1 MNARIVVAEDEADIR
16 QNLKRMLT
24 LEGFDVW
31 AGENGHEALA
41 LVREH
46 QPDIVVS
53 DVMMPVMTGH
63 QLISALRADSNL
75 AHIPVILLTARAD
88 RHDMREGMNLGAD
101 DYITKPFQR
110 GELLDS
116 IRSRIEKAAAQQFA
130 SKRLAAQNLHMAHHD
145 SVTDLPNRRHFQL
158 LLNAALQASRQHGSQ
173 PILMGISLDN
183 LPEMAQ
189 VLSSGLMDDCVST
202 LSQRLQQLVRSPM
215 LSDWGNAV
223 VGRTADDR
231 FVVLFERP
239 AQGGDDTERLQQLLS
254 QLAQPLTVDGE
265 QHFPMA
271 SLAKLALD
279 QPDFSAEAVLARLDS
294 VLGHARQQPGI
305 RLSVQ
310 SLESTQ
316 QLASAFRLHND
327 LHRAVERQELRVLYQ
342 PQVEAGSHRL
352 VGFEALMRWHHQQL
366 GLISPVQ
373 FIPMA
378 EDNGQ
383 IVPMG
388 QWILNEACQQAAR
401 WGRDTQAFATP
412 PRMAVNLS
420 MRQFVDPHMVRHVEQ
435 ALAESGLPPHLLELE
450 ITEGTAMQDLQH
462 TLKLLNHFKTLGVR
476 LAIDDFGTGYSSL
489 AYLKRFPLDVLKID
503 QSFVR
508 NITTDADDRAIA
520 NAVIQLAHSLGMSV
534 IAEGVEQRS
543 QHDLLADM
551 GCDECQGYLFA
562 KPLPAN
568 DVPGWLATHQAS
580 LSSRD

>member
-1 MNARIVVAEDEADIR
+1 MNARIVIAEDETDIR
-16 QNLKRMLT
+16 HNLSRMLT
-24 LEGFDVW
+24 LEGFSVW
-31 AGENGHEALA
+31 AAENGHEALA

-63 QLISALRADSNL
+63 ELISAMRAEGQL

-88 RHDMREGMNLGAD
+88 RQDMREGMNLGAD

-158 LLNAALQASRQHGSQ
+158 LLNAAMQASRQHGSR

-189 VLSSGLMDDCVST
+189 VLSSGLMDSCVSM
-202 LSQRLQQLVRSPM
+202 LAQRLQELMRAPT
-215 LSDWGNAV
+215 LSEWGNAV
-223 VGRTADDR
+223 IARTADDR

-239 AQGGDDTERLQQLLS
+239 EPGSDDNERLHHLLK
-254 QLAQPLTVDGE
+254 QLAQPLTVEGE
-265 QHFPMA
+265 QHFPMT
-271 SLAKLALD
+271 SLAKLSLD
-279 QPDFSAEAVLARLDS
+279 QPDFSADAVLARLDT

-327 LHRAVERQELRVLYQ
+327 LHRAVERQELRALFQ
-342 PQVEAGSHRL
+342 PQVVAGSCQL
-352 VGFEALMRWHHQQL
+352 VGFEALMRWHHQQM
-366 GLISPVQ
+366 GVISPVQ

-388 QWILNEACQQAAR
+388 EWILNEACHQAAR
-401 WGRDTQAFATP
+401 WGREHPVFANQP

-420 MRQFVDPHMVRHVEQ
+420 MRQFVDPHIVRHVEQ

-462 TLKLLNHFKTLGVR
+462 TLKLLNHFKSLGVR

-508 NITTDADDRAIA
+508 NITTDAEDRAIA
-520 NAVIQLAHSLGMSV
+520 NAVIQLAHSLGMTV

-543 QHDLLADM
+543 QHDLLASM

-562 KPLPAN
+562 KPMPPA
-568 DVPGWLATHQAS
+568 DVPGWSAAHAS
-580 LSSRD
+580 GSDAR

>member
-1 MNARIVVAEDEADIR
+1 MNARIVVAEDETDIR
-16 QNLKRMLT
+16 LNLKRMLT

-31 AGENGHEALA
+31 AGENGQEALA

-46 QPDIVVS
+46 QPDIVIS
-53 DVMMPVMTGH
+53 DVMMPILTGH
-63 QLISALRADSNL
+63 QLIAALRADSNL

-88 RHDMREGMNLGAD
+88 RQDMREGMNLGAD

-116 IRSRIEKAAAQQFA
+116 IRSRIEKAAAQQMA

-158 LLNAALQASRQHGSQ
+158 LLNAALQASRQHGVQ

-189 VLSSGLMDDCVST
+189 VLSSGMMDDCVSMMAE
-202 LSQRLQQLVRSPM
+202 RLAQLVRSPA
-215 LSDWGNAV
+215 LDDWGNAV
-223 VGRTADDR
+223 LARTADDR

-239 AQGGDDTERLQQLLS
+239 TPTGNDTERLQDMLH
-254 QLAQPLTVDGE
+254 QLAQPLTLDGE

-279 QPDFSAEAVLARLDS
+279 QPNFSAEAVLARLDT

-327 LHRAVERQELRVLYQ
+327 LHRAVERQELRALYQ
-342 PQVEAGSHRL
+342 PQVAADDNRL
-352 VGFEALMRWHHQQL
+352 IGFEALMRWHHAQM
-366 GLISPVQ
+366 GLISPIQ

-388 QWILNEACQQAAR
+388 RWILNEACQQAAR
-401 WGRDTQAFATP
+401 WGRDAHTFAAP

-420 MRQFVDPHMVRHVEQ
+420 MRQFGDPHIVRHVEQ

-462 TLKLLNHFKTLGVR
+462 TLKLLNHFKHLGVR

-534 IAEGVEQRS
+534 IAEGVEQLS
-543 QHDLLADM
+543 QHALLAEM

-562 KPLPAN
+562 KPMAAQ
-568 DVPGWLATHQAS
+568 DVPAWVVDHRSRAS
-580 LSSRD
+580 GV

>member
-1 MNARIVVAEDEADIR
+1 MNARIVVAEDETDIR
-16 QNLKRMLT
+16 LNLKRMLT

-46 QPDIVVS
+46 HPDIVVS
-53 DVMMPVMTGH
+53 DVMMPIMTGH

-88 RHDMREGMNLGAD
+88 RQDMREGMNLGAD

-145 SVTDLPNRRHFQL
+145 SVTDLPNRKHFQL
-158 LLNAALQASRQHGSQ
+158 LLNAALQASRQHGAQ

-189 VLSSGLMDDCVST
+189 VLSSGMMDDCVSMMA
-202 LSQRLQQLVRSPM
+202 QRLTQLMRSPA

-223 VGRTADDR
+223 LARTADDR
-231 FVVLFERP
+231 FVALFERP
-239 AQGGDDTERLQQLLS
+239 VSAGDDTERLQQLLN

-271 SLAKLALD
+271 SMAKLALD
-279 QPDFSAEAVLARLDS
+279 QPDFSAEAILARLDT

-305 RLSVQ
+305 RLSIQ

-327 LHRAVERQELRVLYQ
+327 LHRAVERQELRALYQ
-342 PQVEAGSHRL
+342 PQVAAGSNRL
-352 VGFEALMRWHHQQL
+352 IGFEALMRWHHAQL

-388 QWILNEACQQAAR
+388 RWILNEACQQAAR
-401 WGRDTQAFATP
+401 WGRDTDTFATP
-412 PRMAVNLS
+412 PRVAVNLS
-420 MRQFVDPHMVRHVEQ
+420 MRQFVDPHIVSDVEQ

-534 IAEGVEQRS
+534 IAEGVEQHS
-543 QHDLLADM
+543 QHDLLASL
-551 GCDECQGYLFA
+551 GCNECQGYLFA
-562 KPLPAN
+562 KPLAAQ
-568 DVPGWLATHQAS
+568 DVPAWVAGHQ
-580 LSSRD
+580 SRSNGV

>member
-1 MNARIVVAEDEADIR
+1 MTARIVIAEDEADIR
-16 QNLKRMLT
+16 LNLKRMLS
-24 LEGFDVW
+24 LEGFQVW

-41 LVREH
+41 LIRQH

-63 QLISALRADSNL
+63 QLIATIRADSTL
-75 AHIPVILLTARAD
+75 AHLPVILLTAKAD
-88 RHDMREGMNLGAD
+88 RQDMREGMNLGAD

-116 IRSRIEKAAAQQFA
+116 IRSRLEKAAAQQLA
-130 SKRLAAQNLHMAHHD
+130 AKRLAAQNLHLAHHD
-145 SVTDLPNRRHFQL
+145 SVTDLPNRRHFHL
-158 LLNAALQASRQHGSQ
+158 LLNAALQVPRQPDER
-173 PILMGISLDN
+173 PILVGISVDN
-183 LPEMAQ
+183 LADMAQ
-189 VLSSGLMDDCVST
+189 VLTSGLMDGCVST
-202 LSQRLQQLVRSPM
+202 LAQRLQTLVQSPV
-215 LSDWGNAV
+215 LSKWGNAI

-231 FVVLFERP
+231 FVVLFDRP
-239 AQGGDDTERLQQLLS
+239 RSAGEEIDPLHRVMEHLT
-254 QLAQPLTVDGE
+254 QPLDVEGE
-265 QHFPMA
+265 QHFPKV
-271 SLAKLALD
+271 SLAKLTID
-279 QPDFSAEAVLARLDS
+279 QPDFSADMVLARLDS
-294 VLGHARQQPGI
+294 VLGHARQQAGI

-316 QLASAFRLHND
+316 ELASAFRLHND
-327 LHRAVERQELRVLYQ
+327 LHRAIERQELRVLYQ
-342 PQVEAGSHRL
+342 PQVSAKTGVL
-352 VGFEALMRWHHQQL
+352 VGFEALMRWQHSQH

-388 QWILNEACQQAAR
+388 QWILNQACRQAVE
-401 WGRDTQAFATP
+401 WGQNAGSFASI
-412 PRMAVNLS
+412 PRVAVNLS
-420 MRQFVDPHMVRHVEQ
+420 MRQFVDPHIVRHVEA
-435 ALAESGLPPHLLELE
+435 ALGESGLPPHLLELE

-462 TLKLLNHFKTLGVR
+462 TLKLLNHFKSLGVR

-508 NITTDADDRAIA
+508 NITTDHDDRSIA

-534 IAEGVEQRS
+534 IAEGVEHVAQRN
-543 QHDLLADM
+543 LLADM

-562 KPLPAN
+562 RPLPPA
-568 DVPGWLATHQAS
+568 DVPGWMHTHRGAQTPAG
-580 LSSRD
+580 